1 MDDFLEMYFLKTNN
15 RLVLEK
21 TRRLFVEILS
31 VYNSNNKVSVTVL
44 LIEFTAAPSV
54 SPWLKKP

>member
-21 TRRLFVEILS
+21 TRRLFVGILS
-31 VYNSNNKVSVTVL
+31 VL
-44 LIEFTAAPSV
+44 
-54 SPWLKKP
+54 